1 MKILRILI
9 EMPLLANFDLVY
21 FNYIEQMKFN
31 FQLH

>member
-1 MKILRILI
+1 MKICRILI

-21 FNYIEQMKFN
+21 FNHIEQMKFN